1 MIMGSNMAECHP
13 VAFRW
18 VMKAKEKGAT
28 LMHVDP
34 RFTRTSAMADL
45 HAPIRAGTDIVFLG
59 ALVNY
64 VIHSE
69 KWNSDPFFQEYVV
82 NFSNAATLIS
92 PDYKDPEDLDGV
104 FSGFSPDKRAYDVK
118 SWAYQ
123 REDALVQPTGAET
136 TYAEMIAARVP
147 GRPKTDP
154 TLQDPQTVFQIM
166 KRHYARYTPEMVENV
181 CGCPQEKFIAVAET
195 LLANSGRERTS
206 AIVYAVG
213 WTQHTVGVQ
222 FIRTAGILQV
232 LLGNAG
238 RPGGGIL
245 ALRGHATI
253 QGSTDIPTL
262 YHSWSGYINAADAR
276 KNHDTLKDFILTET
290 LPTSYW
296 ANNPKFIV
304 SLLKAWFGDA
314 ATLENNFGYDY
325 LPKITSDHSHMPTFV
340 LMNQGGI
347 QGFIAIGQNPA
358 VGGQNAEFQRQALG
372 KLEWMV
378 VRDYFETETAAF
390 WKRPGVD
397 PTTIG
402 TEVFFLPAAH
412 VAEGQGTFTNTQ
424 RLLQQHDKAVD
435 PPEDARTDQWFTYHL
450 GWRLKEL
457 YKDSTNPH
465 DWAIQNLYWDYL
477 NEEENAEWQIK
488 DEPSADLIM
497 REINGYTW
505 ADKKLVSGFAALK
518 DDGSTACGC
527 WIYSGVY
534 PEEGKNKAAARKADD
549 WVSPQWGFA
558 WPANRHIM
566 YSRASADA
574 AGNPW
579 SERKK
584 YTYWDPNKDSGT
596 KDAAGNPVIGVWVNA
611 GGDSIDFVLTKKP
624 DAPAKDG
631 KDGVGL
637 NFFDGASPAIMK
649 PDGKFWLFAPTGAVD
664 GPMPTHYEP
673 YESPVANPVYKQQRN
688 PVAKIWNVKGNPYHE
703 MEDAEKYPIVV
714 STYRLTEHYLSGT
727 MSRWLPWLAELMPE
741 LFIEMSHE
749 LADEKS
755 IKNGDWV
762 TVITAR
768 GEVEGRALVTHRMRP
783 FVIDGKTVHEIG
795 IPWHWGYQGL
805 ASGDV
810 TNDVSALV
818 GDPNVSIHE
827 GKVFSCN
834 LRPGHRSAPAPDL
847 YQQNVA
853 MHHGPEITTANLQ
866 CSDSLGE
873 VCNA

>member
-18 VMKAKEKGAT
+18 PMKAKEKGAKI
-28 LMHVDP
+28 MHVDP
-34 RFTRTSAMADL
+34 RFTRTSAMADI

-59 ALVNY
+59 ALINT
-64 VIHSE
+64 IINSE
-69 KWNSDPFFQEYVV
+69 RWNSDPFFKEYVV
-82 NFSNAATLIS
+82 NYTNAATLITEE
-92 PDYKDPEDLDGV
+92 YQDPEDLDGV
-104 FSGFSPDKRAYDVK
+104 FSGLDAEKRRYDTQ

-123 REDALVQPTGAET
+123 REEALVKPTGEEK
-136 TYAEMIAARVP
+136 TYAEMVAARVP
-147 GRPKTDP
+147 GRSKTDP
-154 TLQDPQTVFQIM
+154 TLQHPQTVFQVM

-181 CGCPQEKFIAVAET
+181 CGCPKEKFIQVAET
-195 LLANSGRERTS
+195 LLTNSGRDRTS

-222 FIRTAGILQV
+222 FIRTAGMLQV

-290 LPTSYW
+290 QITSFW
-296 ANNPKFIV
+296 SNTPKFTV

-314 ATLENNFGYDY
+314 ATPENDFGYNS
-325 LPKITSDHSHMPTFV
+325 LPKISGDHSHLPTFV
-340 LMNQGGI
+340 LMHQGGVK
-347 QGFIAIGQNPA
+347 GFIAIGQNPA
-358 VGGQNAEFQRQALG
+358 VGGQNAEFQRTALG
-372 KLEWMV
+372 NLEWMA
-378 VRDYFETETAAF
+378 VRDFFETETAAF

-397 PTTIG
+397 PKDIS

-412 VAEGQGTFTNTQ
+412 VAENQGTFTNTQ
-424 RLLQQHDKAVD
+424 RLLQRHDKAVD
-435 PPEDARTDQWFTYHL
+435 PPDDARSDLWFTYHL
-450 GWRLKEL
+450 GRRLQEL
-457 YKDSTNPH
+457 YKNSTSPR
-465 DWAIQNLYWDYL
+465 DWPIQNLLWDYL
-477 NEEENAEWQIK
+477 NPDENAEWRIK
-488 DEPSADLIM
+488 DEPSADLVM

-505 ADKKLVSGFAALK
+505 ADKKLVPGFTALQ

-534 PEEGKNKAAARKADD
+534 PEEGKNRAASREADD
-549 WVSPQWGFA
+549 WVSPKWGFA

-566 YSRASADA
+566 YSRASADP

-584 YTYWDPNKDSGT
+584 YTYWDANKDSGQ
-596 KDAAGNPVIGVWVNA
+596 KDANGKPIIGSWVNVA
-611 GGDSIDFVLTKKP
+611 GDAIDFPVTKKP
-624 DAPAKDG
+624 DAKAKDG

-637 NFFDGASPAIMK
+637 AFHDGASPAIMK
-649 PDGKFWLFAPTGAVD
+649 PDGKFWLFAPSGAVD

-688 PVAKIWNVKGNPYHE
+688 PVAKIWPVKGNPYHE
-703 MEDAEKYPIVV
+703 MEDAETYPIVV

-741 LFIEMSHE
+741 LFVEMSPE
-749 LADEKS
+749 LAEEKDV
-755 IKNGDWV
+755 KNGDWV
-762 TVITAR
+762 TVVTAR
-768 GEVEGRALVTHRMRP
+768 GEVEGRALVTRRMRP

-810 TNDVSALV
+810 TNDISALV
-818 GDPNVSIHE
+818 ADPNVSIHE

-834 LRPGHRSAPAPDL
+834 LRPGRRSKPAPEL
-847 YQQNVA
+847 HQELIA
-853 MHHGPEITTANLQ
+853 RHTGPEVTVASLSCN
-866 CSDSLGE
+866 DSLGE